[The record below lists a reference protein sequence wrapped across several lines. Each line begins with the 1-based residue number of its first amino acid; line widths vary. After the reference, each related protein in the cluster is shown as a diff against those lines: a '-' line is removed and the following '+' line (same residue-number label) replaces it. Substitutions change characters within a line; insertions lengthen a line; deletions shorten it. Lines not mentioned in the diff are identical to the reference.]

1 MNEQKQPIDLIH
13 LTELLRDTVIIRIVS
28 IVDVASLSIL
38 ELLEYNDFTQKE
50 IRHAMSEGVIA
61 VDSTTSLSQRHYAM
75 ISEGN
80 NLISGDYYLYDFLN
94 SKLRL
99 TELGLYILDSIK
111 GDSLKMESIKN
122 LKNHFDIKWREQVL
136 GLGVTNNFF
145 I

>member
-1 MNEQKQPIDLIH
+1 MAYTFE
-13 LTELLRDTVIIRIVS
+13 ELFFSPSDANTILWLDENI
-28 IVDVASLSIL
+28 AS
-38 ELLEYNDFTQKE
+38 Y
-50 IRHAMSEGVIA
+50 
-61 VDSTTSLSQRHYAM
+61 
-75 ISEGN
+75 
-80 NLISGDYYLYDFLN
+80 SGDYYLYDFLN

-122 LKNHFDIKWREQVL
+122 LKNRFDIKWREQVL